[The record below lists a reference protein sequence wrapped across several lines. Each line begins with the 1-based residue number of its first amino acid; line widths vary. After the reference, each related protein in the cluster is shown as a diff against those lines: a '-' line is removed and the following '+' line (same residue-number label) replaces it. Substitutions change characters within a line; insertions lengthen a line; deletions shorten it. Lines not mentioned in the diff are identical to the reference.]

1 MSELLGCQTGLK
13 SKVEEPSQ
21 SFTFHDLKV
30 GNMDYAAF
38 INIQTLQNCI
48 NLKKSKVVKFSNGDI
63 MEISNPVFL
72 PGNYPILFKV
82 KDMPSA
88 FFCNQEFKD
97 YVKAN
102 SYTGLRFKECVI
114 KSKSWF

>member
-1 MSELLGCQTGLK
+1 MS
-13 SKVEEPSQ
+13 
-21 SFTFHDLKV
+21 
-30 GNMDYAAF
+30 
-38 INIQTLQNCI
+38 
-48 NLKKSKVVKFSNGDI
+48 
-63 MEISNPVFL
+63 FL

-82 KDMPSA
+82 DDMPSA